1 MPEWLTIVL
10 ALGGSSLITCIVSA
24 IFGGVV
30 NGAKARK
37 KTSQAVAD
45 EMDRRN
51 EILKKGIQALLRH
64 DLNEIYNEW
73 YPRGYCP
80 DDVKV
85 DFQNMYEQYHSLGK
99 NGVMNGKYNA
109 IINLPSNKHEKE
121 LLVEDK

>member
-1 MPEWLTIVL
+1 MPEWLTIFL
-10 ALGGSSLITCIVSA
+10 SLGGSSLIACIVTT
-24 IFGGVV
+24 IFNSIV

-37 KTSQAVAD
+37 RTSEAVAD

-73 YPRGYCP
+73 YPKGYCP
-80 DDVKV
+80 DDVKI

-99 NGVMNGKYNA
+99 NGVMGGKYNA
-109 IINLPSNKHEKE
+109 IINLPSTSREKE
-121 LLVEDK
+121 RLVEDK